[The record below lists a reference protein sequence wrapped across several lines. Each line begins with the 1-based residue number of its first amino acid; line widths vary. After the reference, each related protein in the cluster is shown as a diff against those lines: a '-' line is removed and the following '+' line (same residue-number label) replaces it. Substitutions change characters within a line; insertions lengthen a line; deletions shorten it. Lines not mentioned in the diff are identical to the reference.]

1 MKLAIEHIQQSIAVT
16 ERKLSDAREL
26 QKLHQKQ
33 ADEQGALVAH
43 CLNTIAEL
51 RAAMGLL
58 RSQALNEAPST
69 ARPSNP
75 NPTEVPPAPVVDQ
88 IAKTGSAPRAVLSR
102 KGN

>member
-33 ADEQGALVAH
+33 ADEQGDLVAH
-43 CLNTIAEL
+43 CQKTLVEL
-51 RAAMGLL
+51 RGAISVL
-58 RSQALNEAPST
+58 RAPATEA
-69 ARPSNP
+69 
-75 NPTEVPPAPVVDQ
+75 PPAPVVDQ
-88 IAKTGSAPRAVLSR
+88 IVKTGSAPRAVLGR